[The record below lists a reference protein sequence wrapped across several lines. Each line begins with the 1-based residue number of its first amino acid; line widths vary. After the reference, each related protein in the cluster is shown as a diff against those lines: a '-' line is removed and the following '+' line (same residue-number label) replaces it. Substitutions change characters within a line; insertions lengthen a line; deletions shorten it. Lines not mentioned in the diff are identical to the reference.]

1 MLLKYNFHIEEL
13 EIDKDLNELV
23 LIGSRRSHFKEE
35 FKLLKTISNNHSI
48 YRYLPA
54 GRIGYIKVIFKKE
67 KGILLLEVFEAPFG
81 FAVPLFFLINAI
93 VTYFF
98 LENTSG
104 SMFLFFVG
112 FFWFLLVCYFFFDDS
127 KHIEKH
133 ITTFFSTQ

>member
-54 GRIGYIKVIFKKE
+54 GTIGYIKVIFKKE
-67 KGILLLEVFEAPFG
+67 KGILLLEIFEAPFG

-98 LENTSG
+98 C
-104 SMFLFFVG
+104 SMPL
-112 FFWFLLVCYFFFDDS
+112 
-127 KHIEKH
+127 K
-133 ITTFFSTQ
+133 